1 VSEFRYPQ
9 ASRLDLTEDIGGHQ
23 VSDPYR
29 WLEDLKD
36 KEVDGWFKAQA
47 EMTDSLLAK
56 IPGRDALAQEW
67 MALDKH
73 QPATYTDIRYE
84 RGRVFYKKTLGGENV
99 GKLFFR
105 EGWNGTE
112 KLLFDPT
119 PYKAGVTTTIQT
131 IVPSFDGHYVAMGF
145 SAGGAEYSELRILD
159 VDRGTLLP
167 ESIYP
172 SYGPIGWTL
181 DGKGFFYDAGKVTD
195 IKPGSYIG
203 FSKSSYLFRRNSG
216 SRNHHE
222 GAAGGRGSLRSPDAS
237 LEPQNEGIHFRGTQ
251 RHPHH

>member
-1 VSEFRYPQ
+1 MVGEPQ
-9 ASRLDLTEDIGGHQ
+9 
-23 VSDPYR
+23 
-29 WLEDLKD
+29 D
-36 KEVDGWFKAQA
+36 KVEAWFKAQA
-47 EMTDSLLAK
+47 EMTDSLLAR
-56 IPGRDALAQEW
+56 IPARDALAQEW
-67 MALDKH
+67 MSLDKL

-84 RGRVFYKKTLGGENV
+84 HGRVFYKKTLGGENV

-195 IKPGSYIG
+195 IK
-203 FSKSSYLFRRNSG
+203 
-216 SRNHHE
+216 
-222 GAAGGRGSLRSPDAS
+222 SPDIELNRRHGYIS
-237 LEPQNEGIHFRGTQ
+237 SVQ
-251 RHPHH
+251 RSQRTSTSSATKATRSWELQRRRCPLLSSMNPTLTTSSEMSAPCKARCGSSTSPSRR